1 VARSWSFFTAVLKS
15 TSSLSMMPE
24 TCEPTFTVTMAE
36 TSPVAFTI
44 SLTGPRV
51 TGSVR

>member
-1 VARSWSFFTAVLKS
+1 MASSWSFFTLLLKS

-24 TCEPTFTVTMAE
+24 TCEPTFTLTMAD

>member
-1 VARSWSFFTAVLKS
+1 MKS
-15 TSSLSMMPE
+15 TFNLSMMPD
-24 TCEPTFTVTMAE
+24 TCDPTFTVTMAE
-36 TSPVAFTI
+36 TSPVALTT

>member
-1 VARSWSFFTAVLKS
+1 
-15 TSSLSMMPE
+15 MMPE
-24 TCEPTFTVTMAE
+24 TCEPTLTVTMAE
-36 TSPVAFTI
+36 TSPVALTI